1 MVGLTDDVEKLIRGS
16 ADDVEELVLGA
27 ADDVEELVLGA
38 ADDVE
43 ELVLGAADDVETTR
57 KFGSTVDDLDGPGS
71 LEDPELT
78 ELVTAV

>member
-16 ADDVEELVLGA
+16 
-27 ADDVEELVLGA
+27 